1 MAKRK
6 SNAGRKGQY
15 REWLEPDK
23 LLLLEAWARNG
34 LTDEHIA
41 SNIGIAVGTLYDWK
55 KKYSEFANA
64 LKKGKEVMD
73 IMVEN
78 ALIKSAMGYSYDE
91 ITQEARHNPDTGE
104 VEMIT
109 TKVVTK
115 HVQPNPTSMIFFLK
129 NRKPEDW
136 RDKKE
141 LDTKV
146 DISSPFEGVSTDDIK
161 KLIRDE

>member
-91 ITQEARHNPDTGE
+91 ITQEAHYNSE
-104 VEMIT
+104 KEELEMVV